1 MIMGLN
7 KLPTS
12 KTIKT
17 LKEAKF
23 KNYQISKMNKKK
35 KSMMETVRKH
45 RLKTKQKSLRP
56 TDRFNKIREACI
68 DDYGEPPWTAQQ
80 ISKSI
85 KKHGLKK

>member
-1 MIMGLN
+1 
-7 KLPTS
+7 
-12 KTIKT
+12 
-17 LKEAKF
+17 
-23 KNYQISKMNKKK
+23 
-35 KSMMETVRKH
+35 METVRKH